1 MVIYHSL
8 KLVSAILYQ
17 TFIFYQMVA
26 LQKLCFYFIQKALL
40 VLRYSD
46 FLFWPS
52 PLFFHVSHCF
62 RGWSKKN
69 LKVYVV
75 INCLNNNLITHFVWY
90 LEKEITCDIGT
101 LSIVR
106 EIRNIFMNKSH
117 KKWNQKLGPDPIL
130 ILLNNPKQP
139 FHARSSFR
147 NKIF

>member
-1 MVIYHSL
+1 MSFIKACVCYF
-8 KLVSAILYQ
+8 VSN
-17 TFIFYQMVA
+17 
-26 LQKLCFYFIQKALL
+26 FYFLPNNSPSKTM
-40 VLRYSD
+40 
-46 FLFWPS
+46 FLFHLKSAFGFLDIQFFVFWPF
-52 PLFFHVSHCF
+52 PLFFPVSHCF
-62 RGWSKKN
+62 RGWFKRN

-139 FHARSSFR
+139 FHARSSFK